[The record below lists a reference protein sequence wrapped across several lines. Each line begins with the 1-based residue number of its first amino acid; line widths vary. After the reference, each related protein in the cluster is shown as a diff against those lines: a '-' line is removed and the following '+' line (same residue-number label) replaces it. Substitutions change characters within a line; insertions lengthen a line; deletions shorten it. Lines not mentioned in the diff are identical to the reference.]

1 MGLVALSAC
10 GGGEGATSCMNG
22 SWLADAAE
30 QQRRI
35 DTLGV
40 PLAMVVSMPLRAQR
54 SAIATSQAICII

>member
-22 SWLADAAE
+22 SWLAEAAE